1 MEEYHGDTF
10 LKDGYIYFEINKVIY
25 GLPQAG
31 SLANKFLQKI
41 LTVYGFIPT
50 PRTPG
55 LWRNKTRPIK
65 LALVVYGFVV

>member
-10 LKDGYIYFEINKVIY
+10 VKDGYIYFEIIN

-55 LWRNKTRPIK
+55 LWRNETRPIK